1 MNTANIVEIYCIFD
15 EFCLI
20 FEPELKK
27 RLIDTSGKRRRN
39 RKSRVSDAEI
49 MTMLVLLTMKTQP
62 FYSIKQTRKHQTRL
76 TLPRFVGTIGLE
88 PMTSAM

>member
-15 EFCLI
+15 EFCNF

-27 RLIDTSGKRRRN
+27 HLVDSSGKRRRN

-49 MTMLVLLTMKTQP
+49 MTMLIL
-62 FYSIKQTRKHQTRL
+62 FH
-76 TLPRFVGTIGLE
+76 
-88 PMTSAM
+88 TSHYRDLKYFWFIPELRWSCHVVQAIAG